1 MVTKVKTKKE
11 QEAEKKKNAEL
22 YPGIA
27 NASQISK
34 RNSSSVGEK
43 DRLEL
48 AQARASNAG
57 ISSTS
62 NLYPKLGTS
71 GITSTEE
78 EQTITNAELEKQKAD
93 ASQTALQEI
102 SKVPMIDV
110 PTGVVD
116 EFGNPVTTQL
126 PVNQVQTDEKG
137 INPFDVG
144 TGAVA
149 GAGSGVAAGFAA
161 AAGATKIGAALGTA
175 VAPGV
180 GTAIGGAVGAV
191 AGITAF
197 LGKLALDEHQNVKE
211 LKESFTGLKTTQ
223 TEIIQTMKLD
233 PNYRE
238 QAILDWQ
245 KSKASLY
252 RIEQILHKKNS
263 DSLTEFLG
271 DPGDEY
277 IEVESYLENLR
288 LLDQQFAIA
297 YSS

>member
-1 MVTKVKTKKE
+1 
-11 QEAEKKKNAEL
+11 
-22 YPGIA
+22 
-27 NASQISK
+27 
-34 RNSSSVGEK
+34 
-43 DRLEL
+43 LEL

-78 EQTITNAELEKQKAD
+78 EQTITNAEPEKQKAD

-126 PVNQVQTDEKG
+126 PVNQVQADEKG
-137 INPFDVG
+137 IINPLDV
-144 TGAVA
+144 AVA
-149 GAGSGVAAGFAA
+149 GGAGVAAGV
-161 AAGATKIGAALGTA
+161 AGAKLGAGIGTAIVPGAGTA
-175 VAPGV
+175 VGA
-180 GTAIGGAVGAV
+180 AVGFA

-223 TEIIQTMKLD
+223 TEIIQTMKLN

-277 IEVESYLENLR
+277 IEVESYLENLG

-297 YSS
+297 YGS

>member
-11 QEAEKKKNAEL
+11 QEAEKVKAKEL
-22 YPGIA
+22 YPNIA

-78 EQTITNAELEKQKAD
+78 EQTITNAELEKQKASS
-93 ASQTALQEI
+93 SQAALQEI
-102 SKVPMIDV
+102 SQVPMVDV

-116 EFGNPVTTQL
+116 ELGNPVTTQL
-126 PVNQVQTDEKG
+126 PVNQVQADEKG
-137 INPFDVG
+137 INPLDV
-144 TGAVA
+144 AVA
-149 GAGSGVAAGFAA
+149 GGAGVAAGV
-161 AAGATKIGAALGTA
+161 AGAKLGAGIGTAIAPGAGTA
-175 VAPGV
+175 VGA
-180 GTAIGGAVGAV
+180 AVGFA

-238 QAILDWQ
+238 QAISDWQ
-245 KSKASLY
+245 KSKAELY
-252 RIEQILHKKNS
+252 RVEQILHKKNQ

-277 IEVESYLENLR
+277 IEVESYLENLG

-297 YSS
+297 YGS